1 MLFRKIV
8 KLFEDGNV
16 CVCGLRGRGK
26 DLLMANVA
34 SRRGL
39 EYVCNVDYGGDRHQ
53 FNPMDYDCGKNTYR
67 EFISGKVKRYVYPWP
82 DGTDIYISD
91 AGVYF
96 PAQYCN
102 ELNRDYGY
110 FATFMALSRHLGEC
124 NVHFNAQNL
133 NRVWDKIRE
142 QSDCYIMCNGCIV
155 LFGKIV
161 LQMVTLYELYDSALK
176 RVPPFRLPRPLL
188 NRDRQYQWEI
198 QKSQYDIAHGSIKRK
213 LLIYIHK
220 SNYNTRFFK
229 EVLENG
235 IETDPD
241 QADLAAASRSRR
253 AAHQRAGAAG

>member
-8 KLFEDGNV
+8 RLFEDGNV

-26 DLLMANVA
+26 DLLMANVVA
-34 SRRGL
+34 RRKK
-39 EYVCNVDYGGDRHQ
+39 EYVCNVDYGGDDLHHH
-53 FNPMDYDCGKNTYR
+53 FKPIDYSCGKNTYR
-67 EFISGKVKRYVYPWP
+67 AFISGKVKRYVYPHP

-110 FATFMALSRHLGEC
+110 FATFMALSRHLGDC

-142 QSDCYIMCNGCIV
+142 QSDCYIMANRCFV

-161 LQMVTLYELYDSALK
+161 LQLVTLYELYDSALK
-176 RVPPFRLPRPLL
+176 RVPPFRLSRPLL
-188 NRDRQYQWEI
+188 NRERQFQWEV
-198 QKSQYDIAHGSIKRK
+198 QKSNYDIAHGSIQRK
-213 LLIYIHK
+213 LLIYWHK

-235 IETDPD
+235 IYEDDVDQDPG
-241 QADLAAASRSRR
+241 AHRRSGRVV
-253 AAHQRAGAAG
+253 